1 MQHASHVIHVVDD
14 NSSFRSAIARL
25 LNAAGYEVAL
35 YETSQQLLEK
45 PPTRLYGLHPARRAD
60 AGPVRP
66 AAPGSPVA
74 AREPPADRFPDRSRR
89 HPTSVRAIKAGAE
102 DFLTKPVTREQL
114 LETIR
119 RALDHAEKVRARSE
133 QADALLARVAS
144 LTPRERQVFALVVR
158 GMLNKQIAHELG
170 TSERT
175 VKAHRHMVMQK
186 CGVRSVAELVMIAE
200 RTGIL
205 PCDAVLAKDG
215 ARQRTARY
223 SLSGGV
229 AVAVARAASVTVPES
244 AVHSGEVAH
253 HLRHRRA

>member
-14 NSSFRSAIARL
+14 DSSFRSTIAGL

-35 YETSQQLLEK
+35 YETSQQFLEK
-45 PPTRLYGLHPARRAD
+45 PPTRSSDCILLDVQMPGLSGLQLQDRLSKLGNRLPIVFLSGHAD
-60 AGPVRP
+60 V
-66 AAPGSPVA
+66 
-74 AREPPADRFPDRSRR
+74 
-89 HPTSVRAIKAGAE
+89 PTSVRAIKAGAE
-102 DFLTKPVTREQL
+102 DFLTKPVAREQL

-119 RALDHAEKVRARSE
+119 RALDHAEEVRARSE
-133 QADALLARVAS
+133 QVDVLFARVAS

-158 GMLNKQIAHELG
+158 GLLNKQIAHDLG

-205 PCDAVLAKDG
+205 TADAVLAK
-215 ARQRTARY
+215 
-223 SLSGGV
+223 
-229 AVAVARAASVTVPES
+229 AVRANGRLVS
-244 AVHSGEVAH
+244 H
-253 HLRHRRA
+253 

>member
-14 NSSFRSAIARL
+14 DSTFRSAIARL
-25 LNAAGYEVAL
+25 LSAAGYQVAL
-35 YETSQQLLEK
+35 YETSQQLLDK
-45 PPTRLYGLHPARRAD
+45 PPTNLTDCILLDVQMPGVSGLQLQDRLSKLGNRLPIVFLTGHAD
-60 AGPVRP
+60 I
-66 AAPGSPVA
+66 
-74 AREPPADRFPDRSRR
+74 
-89 HPTSVRAIKAGAE
+89 PTSVRAIKAGAE

-119 RALDHAEKVRARSE
+119 RALEHAEALRERTE

-186 CGVRSVAELVMIAE
+186 CGVRSVAELVMIAG

-205 PCDAVLAKDG
+205 PSDVVLAK
-215 ARQRTARY
+215 T
-223 SLSGGV
+223 V
-229 AVAVARAASVTVPES
+229 RANGRPVS
-244 AVHSGEVAH
+244 H
-253 HLRHRRA
+253 